1 MSNEAGPAPGRS
13 QAGPAPSGGS
23 PSRSDERGGPLIELR
38 GIARHYRIGS
48 IEVRAL
54 DGVDLAIEAGEFVAI
69 MGQSGSGKSTM
80 MNVLGCLDN
89 PTEGQFLIDGQD
101 AAHLG
106 PDELAALRRERFGF
120 IFQRYHLLPH
130 LDARGNAALPA
141 VYGGVGAG
149 ARRSR
154 AEALLERLGL
164 GERMHHKPNE
174 LSGGQQQR
182 VSIARALMNGG
193 QIILADEPTGALDSA
208 SGAEMLKLLKELHE
222 RGHTIILV
230 THDAHVAA
238 HAQRVIELKD
248 GKVVRD
254 DGTPA
259 HHRPPA
265 QAPESQ
271 VPPQGGWLRRVQ
283 VQWREA
289 LATAWLSLQG
299 NRLRTALSM
308 LGISIGIASVVSIV
322 ALTSA
327 ARTTFEGEFASQFQ
341 GRIWMWT
348 GNPEL
353 PPGMQPPL
361 FTPAQVDAVG
371 ALDGVA
377 GLLRERQT
385 MVQVRYGSR
394 EQPSQAQAANASL
407 LKDRKLRIKE
417 GRDFAPLELD
427 SGQQVTL
434 LDHETAKKLFKD
446 GQSPVGKTI
455 FLSAAG
461 GMDAGGLGGN
471 AGAGG
476 LGAAPPPPPVA
487 MPYLVVGVV
496 EQDSQLGFNFSN
508 NLIYLPERTYRAKL
522 DASVNLQA
530 FAINLVKGV
539 PPQQVLALA
548 KHRLRAMRGREDFSF
563 WVGDE
568 AFQKM
573 QTFNAGF
580 AALLA
585 GVGAIALIVGGVGVM
600 NIMLVSVSER
610 TREIGIRMAVGA
622 RQSDV
627 RLQFLIEAVV
637 LCCLGGLVGVALSWL
652 GAQGINAVQNA
663 LEVSVSWQALGVA
676 FLVSSGVGLLFG
688 TLPAR
693 RAAALSPVDALAR
706 E

>member
-1 MSNEAGPAPGRS
+1 MVGSAP
-13 QAGPAPSGGS
+13 GPAPSGDR
-23 PSRSDERGGPLIELR
+23 PSRSDARGGPLIELR

-149 ARRSR
+149 ARRAR

-164 GERMHHKPNE
+164 GERLHHKPNE

-230 THDAHVAA
+230 THDAKVAA

-254 DGTPA
+254 DGTPSQ
-259 HHRPPA
+259 HRPPT

-271 VPPQGGWLRRVQ
+271 VPPQGGWLRRLQ

-348 GNPEL
+348 GNRDL
-353 PPGMQPPL
+353 PSGVQPPP

-377 GLLRERQT
+377 GLLRERQA
-385 MVQVRYGSR
+385 MVQARFGAR
-394 EQPSQAQAANASL
+394 EQVAQAQAANATL
-407 LKDRKLRIKE
+407 LKDRKLRVKE
-417 GRDFAPLELD
+417 GRDFVPLELEL
-427 SGQQVTL
+427 GQQVTL

-446 GQSPVGKTI
+446 GQSPVGKTV
-455 FLSAAG
+455 FLSAQG
-461 GMDAGGLGGN
+461 GMDAGAAN
-471 AGAGG
+471 ANG
-476 LGAAPPPPPVA
+476 LGAGVLPPPPVA

-508 NLIYLPERTYRAKL
+508 NLLYVPERTYRAKL
-522 DASVNLQA
+522 DASVTLQA

-539 PPQQVLALA
+539 PPQQVVTQA

-652 GAQGINAVQNA
+652 GAQGINAAQDT
-663 LEVSVSWQALGVA
+663 LQVSVSWQALGVA